1 MPRCVGGHPRRRRGW
16 SHAAEPHID
25 TAEAERHI
33 DAAAAEPHIDTAPR
47 PFGALRN
54 HSGLPPTSP
63 DRPLPAPPP
72 YARGRGI
79 RRRESGPSRRRIGNA
94 RLALRHMSGI
104 AVRSLA
110 HPT

>member
-25 TAEAERHI
+25 TA
-33 DAAAAEPHIDTAPR
+33 AAEPHVDTAPR
-47 PFGALRN
+47 PFGALPNR
-54 HSGLPPTSP
+54 SGLPPASP

-79 RRRESGPSRRRIGNA
+79 RSRESGPSRRRIGNA

-110 HPT
+110 HLT